1 MGVGVVK
8 KGSMRRRK
16 ESTFSRPVSLI
27 ISTICIWC
35 QRIPEWVLNIG
46 SRKRETLLKQRWTSQ
61 DTYEYLCGLGFP
73 SGAVVKNPPANG
85 KDTRDVGLIP
95 GLGRSGV
102 GNGNLLQYSC
112 LGNPMDRGACWAT
125 VNGVTKNWTQLSTQ
139 ALDRLTVHLF
149 TELKPLY
156 SYFYTQIEC
165 GMYS

>member
-1 MGVGVVK
+1 MVK

-16 ESTFSRPVSLI
+16 ESKFLRSVYLI

-35 QRIPEWVLNIG
+35 QRIPEGVLNIG
-46 SRKRETLLKQRWTSQ
+46 SRKLETLLKQRWTSQ
-61 DTYEYLCGLGFP
+61 DIYEYLLCRQGFP

-85 KDTRDVGLIP
+85 KDTRDAGLIP

-102 GNGNLLQYSC
+102 GNGNLLQYLH
-112 LGNPMDRGACWAT
+112 LGNPMDRGACGAT
-125 VNGVTKNWTQLSTQ
+125 VNGVTKNWTQQSTQ

-156 SYFYTQIEC
+156 SYFYTQIVC

>member
-1 MGVGVVK
+1 M
-8 KGSMRRRK
+8 
-16 ESTFSRPVSLI
+16 
-27 ISTICIWC
+27 
-35 QRIPEWVLNIG
+35 
-46 SRKRETLLKQRWTSQ
+46 
-61 DTYEYLCGLGFP
+61 CGLGFP

-139 ALDRLTVHLF
+139 ALDRLTVYLF